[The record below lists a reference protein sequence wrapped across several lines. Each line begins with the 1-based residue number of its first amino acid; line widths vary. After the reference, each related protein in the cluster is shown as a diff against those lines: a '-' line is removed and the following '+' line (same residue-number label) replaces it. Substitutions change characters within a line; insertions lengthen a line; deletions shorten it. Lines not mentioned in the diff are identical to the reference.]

1 MGWQALNWSKLPY
14 TPAVPCNATKMLLAH
29 PLTRRSKEACTH
41 GGFSHTLEEHALL
54 GLCEDHMA
62 NIDHQPETFPSEV
75 HSLYSPGER
84 RKKTPLAPPL
94 TYRPKESCRHKTYS
108 LAHQEYESLQG
119 SVKTASIKSIAS
131 RRRSPWGGRL
141 RTGQSCRTMND
152 FLVISQHALLM
163 LWTQFELAEFV
174 STPKMNCVLRRS
186 SNSSM
191 LDSRSWPGGT
201 RRCRTTHLM
210 KHMII
215 TGRHALLLAAAQ
227 AHGMTMP

>member
-1 MGWQALNWSKLPY
+1 
-14 TPAVPCNATKMLLAH
+14 
-29 PLTRRSKEACTH
+29 
-41 GGFSHTLEEHALL
+41 
-54 GLCEDHMA
+54 
-62 NIDHQPETFPSEV
+62 
-75 HSLYSPGER
+75 
-84 RKKTPLAPPL
+84 
-94 TYRPKESCRHKTYS
+94 
-108 LAHQEYESLQG
+108 
-119 SVKTASIKSIAS
+119 
-131 RRRSPWGGRL
+131 
-141 RTGQSCRTMND
+141 MND

-191 LDSRSWPGGT
+191 LDSKSWPGGT

>member
-1 MGWQALNWSKLPY
+1 MGWQASNWPKLPY
-14 TPAVPCNATKMLLAH
+14 
-29 PLTRRSKEACTH
+29 
-41 GGFSHTLEEHALL
+41 
-54 GLCEDHMA
+54 
-62 NIDHQPETFPSEV
+62 
-75 HSLYSPGER
+75 GER
-84 RKKTPLAPPL
+84 FL
-94 TYRPKESCRHKTYS
+94 
-108 LAHQEYESLQG
+108 
-119 SVKTASIKSIAS
+119 
-131 RRRSPWGGRL
+131 
-141 RTGQSCRTMND
+141 ND

-215 TGRHALLLAAAQ
+215 TGSHALLFAVAQ
-227 AHGMTMP
+227 AHGWVMLWPPARAQAAQETTSRSGRSAVTPWAQSKCSRYKVIAGMGVTLYEKF

>member
-1 MGWQALNWSKLPY
+1 LNWSKLPY

-119 SVKTASIKSIAS
+119 SVKTALKKSIAL

-141 RTGQSCRTMND
+141 RTGQSCRTVND

-163 LWTQFELAEFV
+163 RWTHFELAEFV
-174 STPKMNCVLRRS
+174 STPRMKDVLSRS
-186 SNSSM
+186 SNLLM

-201 RRCRTTHLM
+201 RRCRTTHLI
-210 KHMII
+210 KHMID
-215 TGRHALLLAAAQ
+215 
-227 AHGMTMP
+227 